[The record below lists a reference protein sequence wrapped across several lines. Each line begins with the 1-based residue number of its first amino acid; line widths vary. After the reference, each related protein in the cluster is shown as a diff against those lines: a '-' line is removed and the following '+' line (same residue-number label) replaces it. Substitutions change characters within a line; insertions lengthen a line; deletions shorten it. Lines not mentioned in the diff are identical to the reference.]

1 MIKATTKPLLTVIL
15 ILLTTTVFVFLS
27 MDEQEPVSG
36 VVSDDI
42 SLVNYVPEQEVE
54 VTGPEARNR
63 IWRLFNNNCRRNHS
77 ETAFELNTCRSIRRQ
92 TARPARQQALLNLRS
107 MGAIQFEDYQLSTLI
122 RGLESAPADN
132 VIMVT
137 RRIAAP
143 GPLGQFVLELT
154 NDRPR
159 MRLFLNSRR
168 ITLE

>member
-1 MIKATTKPLLTVIL
+1 MTKTTAKSLLTVAL
-15 ILLTTTVFVFLS
+15 ILLAVTVFVFFS
-27 MDEQEPVSG
+27 VDEQEPVSG
-36 VVSDDI
+36 TASDDV
-42 SLVNYVPEQEVE
+42 SLVNYVPEQEIA
-54 VTGPEARNR
+54 GPEARNR
-63 IWRLFNNNCRRNHS
+63 IWRLFNNGCRRNHS
-77 ETAFELNTCRSIRRQ
+77 ETALELNICRSIRRQ
-92 TARPARQQALLNLRS
+92 TQRSVRQQALLNLRS

-154 NDRPR
+154 DDRPR
-159 MRLFLNSRR
+159 MRLFLNSQR